1 MLGHQRQSIA
11 FVGMIYRDDV
21 DLGAQSRTSASH
33 GGSEAENGEATDD
46 TNYSNVPGSPAAHP
60 LRKNGSA
67 IRIHLR
73 LPLAGKL
80 GWSAHAAL
88 LHDG

>member
-1 MLGHQRQSIA
+1 MLIWVLKAGQRQ
-11 FVGMIYRDDV
+11 
-21 DLGAQSRTSASH
+21 
-33 GGSEAENGEATDD
+33 GGSKAKNGEATDD
-46 TNYSNVPGSPAAHP
+46 TGYSDVPGGPAAHP

>member
-1 MLGHQRQSIA
+1 MLIWVLKAG
-11 FVGMIYRDDV
+11 
-21 DLGAQSRTSASH
+21 SACH
-33 GGSEAENGEATDD
+33 GGSKADNGKATDD
-46 TNYSNVPGSPAAHP
+46 TNYSNVPGGPTAHP
-60 LRKNGSA
+60 RKNGST